1 MSAIFKREFKS
12 YFQNVVGWVF
22 IAATMFFFGLYS
34 YAYNMVNTYAQLGTV
49 LQSIT
54 FLFLITVPILT
65 MRAMAE
71 ERKNKTDQLIIT
83 APISVGKIVVGKYLA
98 MAAVYTITVGIMCIF
113 PIILGRFGSVSYTET
128 YVALIGLWFYG
139 LLCLAIG
146 LFISSLTESIVLSAI
161 ISFAALFLGYMMGSI
176 SSMISAS
183 GILEKIMSA
192 LDITAGLEEFTDGTF
207 SITGLVYYVAA
218 VALFLFLTCQSIQK
232 RRWSGASTRKLQ
244 LSMFSGSMIAVSI
257 VVCVLVNVVVA
268 QLPEAAKSIDITS
281 NKVYTLTDD
290 TLEYLDTLEDDIT
303 IYVWVDESSC
313 DETLDKTLNRYEDAS
328 KHITVEYVDPNVSP
342 QFYETYTDEAPTE
355 NSMIVVNGDKSK
367 VVSYD
372 DVYET
377 EINYSTY
384 QYETTGYDGEGL
396 ITSAINYVTSTEQP
410 IIYTLDGHGETS
422 LDDSFT
428 SAIEKMNITTQT
440 ISLLQED
447 AVPDDCELLII
458 NGPTS
463 DLNEDDAQKVI
474 DYIED
479 GGKVLITLSYTDE
492 DMPNFESI
500 LESVGMSTVEGV
512 VLDTNANYYYQ
523 NPFYLI
529 PEILSTD
536 LTSDAADGYLFMPS
550 AIGLDYSTDD
560 LSDNETITPLLST
573 SDDAI
578 SKVDVA
584 NATSYEKEDG
594 DIEGPFNLGLWYQ
607 NTGDDGEGTGE
618 AVVISSTVA
627 FSSDADQI
635 VSGNNLTFFN
645 SIIEEMV
652 DTEGTNTVSIA
663 VKDMETEYLTVTQA
677 AARAYGTIAIYL
689 IPIALIAVGIV
700 IWVKRRRH

>member
-12 YFQNVVGWVF
+12 YFQNVIGWVF

-34 YAYNMVNTYAQLGTV
+34 YAYNMVNTYAKIDSV

-83 APISVGKIVVGKYLA
+83 APVSVGKIVIGKYLA
-98 MAAVYTITVGIMCIF
+98 MAAVYTITVGIICIF
-113 PIILGRFGSVSYTET
+113 PVILSRFGSIAYAET
-128 YVALIGLWFYG
+128 YVGIVGLWLYG

-146 LFISSLTESIVLSAI
+146 LFISSLTESIVLAAI
-161 ISFAALFLGYMMGSI
+161 ISFAALFVAYMMGSI

-192 LDITAGLEEFTDGTF
+192 LDITAGIEDFTGGTF
-207 SITGLVYYVAA
+207 SVSGLVYYVSA
-218 VALFLFLTCQSIQK
+218 VILFLFLTCQSIQK

-244 LSMFSGSMIAVSI
+244 LSMFSGSLIAVGV
-257 VVCVLVNVVVA
+257 VVCILVNVVVA

-290 TLEYLDTLEDDIT
+290 TLEYLDTLEEDIT
-303 IYVWVDESSC
+303 IYVWIKESSC
-313 DETLDKTLNRYEDAS
+313 DETLAKTLSRYEDAS

-342 QFYETYTDEAPTE
+342 TFYENYTDEAPTE
-355 NSMIVVNGDKSK
+355 NSLFVVNGDTSK

-372 DVYET
+372 DIYET
-377 EINYSTY
+377 EVDYTTY

-428 SAIEKMNITTQT
+428 QAIEKMNIAIET

-447 AVPDDCELLII
+447 AVPDDCELLVI

-474 DYIED
+474 DYID
-479 GGKVLITLSYTDE
+479 NGGKVLITLSYTTE
-492 DMPNFESI
+492 DMPNFEGI
-500 LESVGMSTVEGV
+500 LESMGMGTVEGV
-512 VLDTNANYYYQ
+512 VADSNSSYYYQ
-523 NPFYLI
+523 YPYYLI

-536 LTSDAADGYLFMPS
+536 LTSDAADGYIFMPT

-560 LSDNETITPLLST
+560 LSDNETITPLLTT

-584 NATSYEKEDG
+584 NATPYEKEDG

-618 AVVISSTVA
+618 AVVISSTIT
-627 FSSDADQI
+627 FSTDADEI
-635 VSGNNLTFFN
+635 VSGNNLTLFS
-645 SIIEEMV
+645 SIVEEMV

-663 VKDMETEYLTVTQA
+663 VKDMSTSYLTVTQA
-677 AARAYGTIAIYL
+677 VARAYGAIAIYL
-689 IPIALIAVGIV
+689 LPIALCVAGII
-700 IWVKRRRH
+700 IWIKRRRN